1 MYVVLRRLVL
11 MALVGAAGFAGYT
24 LWRRTTGESGHTP
37 EWPPLTTATAPSA
50 GTPDASTNGHS
61 AAPTAPAADR
71 SNTAAT
77 TSTAHDAAPDET
89 AVETPGDAS
98 DPPGPLTSPD
108 GATWVPAVEGE
119 CPIEHPI
126 KANDNSGIYH
136 VPGGRFYDRTRAER
150 CYARP
155 EDADAD
161 GYRPAKA

>member
-37 EWPPLTTATAPSA
+37 EWPPLTTATAPSV
-50 GTPDASTNGHS
+50 GTADASTNGHS
-61 AAPTAPAADR
+61 ATTAAPTSAAA
-71 SNTAAT
+71 STT
-77 TSTAHDAAPDET
+77 TSASTATDAAGGET
-89 AVETPGDAS
+89 AVEAPGVAS
-98 DPPGPLTSPD
+98 VPAGPLTPPE